1 MTRVSDHARSQLMLN
16 QLLRLQ
22 QQSFETERQV
32 STGKKAQYYK
42 DIPKDTGVL
51 LSAKAFEART
61 EQYQETGL
69 QVLGR
74 LDLQNVQLQSLA
86 DAADDLRQT
95 VLDSVSIG
103 SGIGLMAQ
111 VTQIYETAVGIL
123 NTQVDGK
130 YIYSGTR
137 SDTPP
142 VNAPNIADLI
152 AAPSAAAVFD
162 NNDLKQ
168 SVRIDDGVVVEF
180 GVLASDIA
188 TDLFNAIKQIAD
200 YDANGATGP
209 FQNTLTGAQR
219 TFLQGEVANLRQVAN
234 VVTQDV
240 AANGALYRQV
250 QGTLDRHESTDI
262 YLKGFISDIED
273 VDVAE
278 AITRLNQNQV
288 ATEASMELLSRIG
301 RLSLL
306 DFI

>member
-1 MTRVSDHARSQLMLN
+1 MTRVTDHARSQLMLD

-42 DIPKDTGVL
+42 DIPKDAGVL

-61 EQYQETGL
+61 EQYQETSL

-86 DAADDLRQT
+86 DSADDLRQT

-111 VTQIYETAVGIL
+111 ITQIYETAVGIM

-130 YIYSGTR
+130 YIYSETR

-142 VNAPNIADLI
+142 VNAPTIADLI

-180 GVLASDIA
+180 GVLANDIA
-188 TDLFNAIKQIAD
+188 TNLFDAIKRIAD
-200 YDANGATGP
+200 YDANVVTVP
-209 FQNTLTGAQR
+209 FQNSLTSAQR
-219 TFLQGEVANLRQVAN
+219 TFL
-234 VVTQDV
+234 
-240 AANGALYRQV
+240 
-250 QGTLDRHESTDI
+250 
-262 YLKGFISDIED
+262 
-273 VDVAE
+273 
-278 AITRLNQNQV
+278 
-288 ATEASMELLSRIG
+288 
-301 RLSLL
+301 
-306 DFI
+306 